1 MKKIVVTFLV
11 GFALLSCKSVVFKEN
26 LFEEDADFDIQGN
39 VKTITCYQTI
49 KNEKTDSLKVIL
61 FYDTSKKLT
70 KQIDHYKKTNDTTL
84 FIYDNK
90 NRLLEEKSTRNRG
103 VYSNKYKYDTNGNL
117 FSYQQLAKDEISFE
131 IKYFYDKRN
140 NVISEIHQEK
150 NKPADTGYYEID
162 YKKRTRKLK
171 NSGPNGLNAN
181 YYDKN
186 GNNIK
191 NVSTY
196 GTIVYKYDKR
206 NRMSKKTNYDKDG
219 KKKFENIYL
228 NKYDKFNNLIEIVV
242 ITDGKFYRRDTNI
255 IEYY

>member
-70 KQIDHYKKTNDTTL
+70 KQIDHYKKTNDTTG
-84 FIYDNK
+84 FFYDSE
-90 NRLLEEKSTRNRG
+90 NRLLEEKSLRKKG
-103 VYSNKYKYDTNGNL
+103 QYSTKYIYNKKGNL
-117 FSYQQLAKDEISFE
+117 LSYMQLSKGEINFE
-131 IKYFYDKRN
+131 KKYFYDKRN
-140 NVISEIHQEK
+140 NVISEIRQEK
-150 NKPADTGYYEID
+150 NKPADTSNFEID
-162 YKKRTRKLK
+162 YKKRTRKLNLEENRVIIK
-171 NSGPNGLNAN
+171 S
-181 YYDKN
+181 YDKN
-186 GNNIK
+186 GYNIK
-191 NVSTY
+191 SESPF
-196 GTIVYKYDKR
+196 GIIVYEYYKN

-242 ITDGKFYRRDTNI
+242 ITDGKFYRRDTNV